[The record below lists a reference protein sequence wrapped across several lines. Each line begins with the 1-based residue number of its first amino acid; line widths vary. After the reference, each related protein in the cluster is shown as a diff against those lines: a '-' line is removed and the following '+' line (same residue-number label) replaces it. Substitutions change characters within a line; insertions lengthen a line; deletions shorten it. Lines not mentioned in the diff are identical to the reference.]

1 MGYKALTDAQM
12 TKWSKKSEQDKLRYQ
27 EEMKTYI
34 PMDDPTGGKRKKAKK
49 DPNAPKRKI
58 LKLPLVTS
66 HGSSLPS
73 TRCSRM
79 MNVRIGGKRLPKTR
93 YGTRLRWRHTAPEC
107 KRCIHLYC
115 GTQVHQSYGLYFL
128 GLNTYVLSS

>member
-1 MGYKALTDAQM
+1 MG
-12 TKWSKKSEQDKLRYQ
+12 
-27 EEMKTYI
+27 
-34 PMDDPTGGKRKKAKK
+34 PTFCSLFLSVQ
-49 DPNAPKRKI
+49 PSKRKI

-73 TRCSRM
+73 TRYSRM

-107 KRCIHLYC
+107 KRCIHLYSNEKVRRANIFIRLYC
-115 GTQVHQSYGLYFL
+115 GTQIHQSYGLYFP